1 MTNLQPESV
10 SRETLMSKYF
20 PGQEDAIRA
29 YAEFLTTAGIERGL
43 IGPRE
48 GERIWERHIFNCLP
62 VTQLLPQGASL
73 FDIGSGAGLPGIVIA
88 LARPDLK
95 VTLIEPLE
103 RRVEFLNEAVAA
115 IAAGGVEIE
124 VIRGRAQDVKKS
136 ADFVTARAVA
146 PMEKLKKMSWHM
158 VKTGG
163 SLLAMKGESAAN
175 EMVGIK
181 GAELHEIKL
190 EGIELGRVISV
201 RKGSLISAEI
211 SAWLIHVKQAIARAR
226 QRSSASGG

>member
-10 SRETLMSKYF
+10 SRETLISKYF

-48 GERIWERHIFNCLP
+48 GERIWDRHIFNCLP
-62 VTQLLPQGASL
+62 ITQLLPQGASL

-115 IAAGGVEIE
+115 IATTGVEIA

-146 PMEKLKKMSWHM
+146 PMEKLKKISWHM

-163 SLLAMKGESAAN
+163 SLLAIKGESAAN

-201 RKGSLISAEI
+201 RKGSVISA
-211 SAWLIHVKQAIARAR
+211 
-226 QRSSASGG
+226 

>member
-1 MTNLQPESV
+1 MENLQPESTPIKEV
-10 SRETLMSKYF
+10 SRETPLEETLIAKYF
-20 PGQEDAIRA
+20 PGQEGAIKA
-29 YAEFLTTAGIERGL
+29 FAKFLTGAGIERGL

-48 GERIWERHIFNCLP
+48 GDRIWERHIFNCLP
-62 VTQLLPQGASL
+62 VTPLLPKGASL

-88 LARPDLK
+88 LARPDLQ

-115 IAAGGVEIE
+115 IPDLPFPIQ
-124 VIRGRAQDVKKS
+124 VIRGRSQDIKKS

-146 PMEKLKKMSWHM
+146 PLEKLKKMSWHM

-163 SLLAMKGESAAN
+163 SLLAMKGESAAA
-175 EMVGIK
+175 EMVGVK

-190 EGIELGRVISV
+190 EGIELGRVISI
-201 RKGSLISAEI
+201 RKGA
-211 SAWLIHVKQAIARAR
+211 
-226 QRSSASGG
+226 

>member
-1 MTNLQPESV
+1 MENLQPELV
-10 SRETLMSKYF
+10 PRETLIAKYF
-20 PGQEDAIRA
+20 PGQEASIQA
-29 YAEFLTTAGIERGL
+29 FAEFLTGAGIERGL

-48 GERIWERHIFNCLP
+48 GERIWDRHIFNCLP
-62 VTQLLPQGASL
+62 VTQLLPNGASL

-88 LARPDLK
+88 LARPDLQ

-115 IAAGGVEIE
+115 IGDLTFPIQ

-146 PMEKLKKMSWHM
+146 PLEKLKKMSWHM

-163 SLLAMKGESAAN
+163 SLLAMKGESAAT
-175 EMVGIK
+175 EMVGVK

-190 EGIELGRVISV
+190 DGIELGRIISI
-201 RKGSLISAEI
+201 RKGA
-211 SAWLIHVKQAIARAR
+211 
-226 QRSSASGG
+226 

>member
-10 SRETLMSKYF
+10 SRETTISTYF

-48 GERIWERHIFNCLP
+48 GERIWDRHIFNCLP
-62 VTQLLPQGASL
+62 ITQLLPQGASL

-115 IAAGGVEIE
+115 IAAGGVEIA

-146 PMEKLKKMSWHM
+146 PMEKLKKISWHM

-163 SLLAMKGESAAN
+163 SLLAMKGESAAT

-201 RKGSLISAEI
+201 RKGSVISA
-211 SAWLIHVKQAIARAR
+211 
-226 QRSSASGG
+226 

>member
-1 MTNLQPESV
+1 MSASDV
-10 SRETLMSKYF
+10 SRETLIERYF
-20 PGQEDAIRA
+20 PERLDEIAA
-29 YAEFLTTAGIERGL
+29 YAHFLTTAGIERGL

-88 LARPDLK
+88 LARPDLS

-103 RRVEFLNEAVAA
+103 RRVAFLNEAVDGLNLK
-115 IAAGGVEIE
+115 INNME

-146 PMEKLKKMSWHM
+146 PLEKLKKMSWHM

-163 SLLAMKGESAAN
+163 SLLAMKGESASS
-175 EMVGIK
+175 EMEGVR
-181 GAELHEIKL
+181 GATLHEITL
-190 EGIELGRVISV
+190 DGIGLGRIVAIK
-201 RKGSLISAEI
+201 KGA
-211 SAWLIHVKQAIARAR
+211 
-226 QRSSASGG
+226 

>member
-1 MTNLQPESV
+1 MEQSV
-10 SRETLMSKYF
+10 DGLVGRYF
-20 PGQEDAIRA
+20 PERQEEIRA
-29 YAEFLTTAGIERGL
+29 FAQFLTTAGIERGL

-62 VTQLLPQGASL
+62 VTQLLPQNASL

-103 RRVEFLNEAVAA
+103 RRVEFLKEATDGLG
-115 IAAGGVEIE
+115 ID

-136 ADFVTARAVA
+136 ADYVTARAVA
-146 PMEKLKKMSWHM
+146 PLEKLKKISWHM

-163 SLLAMKGESAAN
+163 ALLAMKGESAAA
-175 EMVGIK
+175 EMVGVK
-181 GAELHEIKL
+181 NAVLHEIEL
-190 EGIELGRVISV
+190 EGIGLGRIVEL
-201 RKGSLISAEI
+201 RKPS
-211 SAWLIHVKQAIARAR
+211 
-226 QRSSASGG
+226 

>member
-1 MTNLQPESV
+1 MEPTRDELIA
-10 SRETLMSKYF
+10 RYF
-20 PGQEDAIRA
+20 PEREAAIRS
-29 YAEFLTTAGIERGL
+29 YGEFLKGAGIERGL

-48 GERIWERHIFNCLP
+48 GDRIWERHILNSLF

-103 RRVEFLNEAVAA
+103 RRVEFLKEAT
-115 IAAGGVEIE
+115 AGSDIE

-146 PMEKLKKMSWHM
+146 ALDKLKKMSWHM
-158 VKTGG
+158 VKMNG
-163 SLLAMKGESAAN
+163 SLLAMKGESAAI
-175 EMVGIK
+175 EMESVPGSI
-181 GAELHEIKL
+181 LHEITL
-190 EGIELGRVISV
+190 EGVGLGRVV
-201 RKGSLISAEI
+201 E
-211 SAWLIHVKQAIARAR
+211 VKKLPK
-226 QRSSASGG
+226 

>member
-10 SRETLMSKYF
+10 SRETLITQYF

-103 RRVEFLNEAVAA
+103 RRVEFLNEAVTA

-136 ADFVTARAVA
+136 AEFVTARAVA

-163 SLLAMKGESAAN
+163 SLLAMKGESAAT

-201 RKGSLISAEI
+201 RKGSVISA
-211 SAWLIHVKQAIARAR
+211 
-226 QRSSASGG
+226 

>member
-1 MTNLQPESV
+1 MENLQPESV
-10 SRETLMSKYF
+10 SRETLIAKYF
-20 PGQEDAIRA
+20 PGQEGSIQAF
-29 YAEFLTTAGIERGL
+29 AEFLVGAGIERGL

-48 GERIWERHIFNCLP
+48 GERIWDRHIFNCLP
-62 VTQLLPQGASL
+62 VTQLLPNGASL

-88 LARPDLK
+88 LARPDLQ

-115 IAAGGVEIE
+115 IPDLPFPIQVL
-124 VIRGRAQDVKKS
+124 RGRAQDVKKS

-146 PMEKLKKMSWHM
+146 PLEKLMKMSWHM

-163 SLLAMKGESAAN
+163 SLLAMKGESAPS
-175 EMVGIK
+175 EMVGVK

-190 EGIELGRVISV
+190 EGIELGRIISV
-201 RKGSLISAEI
+201 GKGA
-211 SAWLIHVKQAIARAR
+211 
-226 QRSSASGG
+226 

>member
-1 MTNLQPESV
+1 MPESSV
-10 SRETLMSKYF
+10 SRETLVERYF
-20 PGQEDAIRA
+20 PERLTEIAA
-29 YAEFLTTAGIERGL
+29 YAHFLTTAGIERGL

-62 VTQLLPQGASL
+62 VTQLIPQGASL

-88 LARPDLK
+88 LARPDLT

-103 RRVEFLNEAVAA
+103 RRVAFLNEAVE
-115 IAAGGVEIE
+115 GLNIE

-146 PMEKLKKMSWHM
+146 PLEKLKKMSWHM

-163 SLLAMKGESAAN
+163 SLLAMKGEGASA
-175 EMVGIK
+175 EMEGVT
-181 GAELHEIKL
+181 GATLHEITL
-190 EGIELGRVISV
+190 EGIGLGRIVSIK
-201 RKGSLISAEI
+201 KGA
-211 SAWLIHVKQAIARAR
+211 
-226 QRSSASGG
+226 

>member
-1 MTNLQPESV
+1 MEQSV
-10 SRETLMSKYF
+10 DALVGRYF
-20 PGQEDAIRA
+20 PERQEEIRA
-29 YAEFLTTAGIERGL
+29 FAQFLTTAGIERGL

-62 VTQLLPQGASL
+62 VTQLLPQNASL

-103 RRVEFLNEAVAA
+103 RRVEFLKEATE
-115 IAAGGVEIE
+115 GLDIE

-136 ADFVTARAVA
+136 AEYVTARAVA
-146 PMEKLKKMSWHM
+146 PLEKLKKISWHM

-163 SLLAMKGESAAN
+163 ALLAMKGESAAA
-175 EMVGIK
+175 EMVGVK
-181 GAELHEIKL
+181 NAVLHEIEL
-190 EGIELGRVISV
+190 EGIGLGRIVEL
-201 RKGSLISAEI
+201 RKPS
-211 SAWLIHVKQAIARAR
+211 
-226 QRSSASGG
+226 

>member
-10 SRETLMSKYF
+10 SRETLINKYF
-20 PGQEDAIRA
+20 PGQEEAIRA

-115 IAAGGVEIE
+115 IAAGGVEIQ

-146 PMEKLKKMSWHM
+146 PMEKLKKISWHM

-163 SLLAMKGESAAN
+163 SLLAMKGESAAT

-201 RKGSLISAEI
+201 RKGSVISA
-211 SAWLIHVKQAIARAR
+211 
-226 QRSSASGG
+226 

>member
-1 MTNLQPESV
+1 MENLQPESV
-10 SRETLMSKYF
+10 SSEGVSRETAMQETLIAKYF
-20 PGQEDAIRA
+20 PGQEQAISA
-29 YAEFLTTAGIERGL
+29 FADFLVTAGIERGL

-48 GERIWERHIFNCLP
+48 GERIWDRHIFNCLP
-62 VTQLLPQGASL
+62 VTQLLPNGASL

-103 RRVEFLNEAVAA
+103 RRIEFLKEAVASA
-115 IAAGGVEIE
+115 PDLPFPIE
-124 VIRGRAQDVKKS
+124 VIRGRAQDIKKS

-146 PMEKLKKMSWHM
+146 PLEKLKKMSWHM

-163 SLLAMKGESAAN
+163 SLLAMKGESAAS
-175 EMVGIK
+175 EMVGVK

-190 EGIELGRVISV
+190 EGIELGRIISV
-201 RKGSLISAEI
+201 RKGA
-211 SAWLIHVKQAIARAR
+211 
-226 QRSSASGG
+226 

>member
-1 MTNLQPESV
+1 MTNLQPESDPSEV
-10 SRETLMSKYF
+10 SRETLLTQYF

-62 VTQLLPQGASL
+62 ITQLLPQGASL

-115 IAAGGVEIE
+115 IATTGVEIA

-146 PMEKLKKMSWHM
+146 PMEKLKKISWHM

-201 RKGSLISAEI
+201 RKGSVISA
-211 SAWLIHVKQAIARAR
+211 
-226 QRSSASGG
+226 

>member
-1 MTNLQPESV
+1 MEHSV
-10 SRETLMSKYF
+10 EGLVGRYF
-20 PGQEDAIRA
+20 PEREAEIRA
-29 YAEFLTTAGIERGL
+29 FAEFLVTAGIERGL

-62 VTQLLPQGASL
+62 VTQLLPEGASL

-103 RRVEFLNEAVAA
+103 RRVEFLKEATE
-115 IAAGGVEIE
+115 GLEIE

-136 ADFVTARAVA
+136 AEYVTARAVA
-146 PMEKLKKMSWHM
+146 PLEKLKKMSWHM

-163 SLLAMKGESAAN
+163 ALLAMKGESAAA
-175 EMVGIK
+175 EMVGVK
-181 GAELHEIKL
+181 NAVLHEIEL
-190 EGIELGRVISV
+190 AGIGLGRIVEL
-201 RKGSLISAEI
+201 RKPS
-211 SAWLIHVKQAIARAR
+211 
-226 QRSSASGG
+226 

>member
-1 MTNLQPESV
+1 MEQLVEGLV
-10 SRETLMSKYF
+10 GRYF
-20 PGQEDAIRA
+20 PERQEEIRA
-29 YAEFLTTAGIERGL
+29 FAQFLTTAGIERGL

-62 VTQLLPQGASL
+62 VTQLLPQNASL

-103 RRVEFLNEAVAA
+103 RRVEFLKEATE
-115 IAAGGVEIE
+115 GLGIE

-136 ADFVTARAVA
+136 ADYVTARAVA
-146 PMEKLKKMSWHM
+146 PLEKLKKISWHM

-163 SLLAMKGESAAN
+163 ALLAMKGESAAA
-175 EMVGIK
+175 EMVGVK
-181 GAELHEIKL
+181 NAVLHEIEL
-190 EGIELGRVISV
+190 EGVGLGRIVEL
-201 RKGSLISAEI
+201 RKPS
-211 SAWLIHVKQAIARAR
+211 
-226 QRSSASGG
+226 

>member
-1 MTNLQPESV
+1 MENLQPESV
-10 SRETLMSKYF
+10 SRETLIAKYF
-20 PGQEDAIRA
+20 PGQEGSIQAF
-29 YAEFLTTAGIERGL
+29 AEFLVGAGIERGL

-48 GERIWERHIFNCLP
+48 GERIWDRHIFNCLP
-62 VTQLLPQGASL
+62 VTQLLPNGASL

-88 LARPDLK
+88 LARPDLQ

-115 IAAGGVEIE
+115 IPDLPFSIQVL
-124 VIRGRAQDVKKS
+124 RGRAQDVKKS

-146 PMEKLKKMSWHM
+146 PLEKLKKMSWHM

-163 SLLAMKGESAAN
+163 SLLAMKGESAAS
-175 EMVGIK
+175 EMVGVK

-190 EGIELGRVISV
+190 EGIELGRIISV
-201 RKGSLISAEI
+201 GKGA
-211 SAWLIHVKQAIARAR
+211 
-226 QRSSASGG
+226 